1 MSKESQNL
9 APAREQGLKS
19 FSESYKAAGVDVTA
33 GYESVELMKKHVA
46 RTIIPGVVSGIGGFG
61 GLFQPDLAGMKEP
74 LLVSGTDGVG
84 TKLKIAM
91 LLDKH
96 DTIGIDAVAMCVNDV
111 ICCGAKPLFFLD
123 YIACGKNFPEKIAA
137 IVSGV
142 AEGCVQAGCAL
153 IGGETAEHPGMM
165 PQDDYDLAGFTVGV
179 VDREKVIDGS
189 RLAAGDVLLGLPSTG
204 VHSNGFSL
212 VRKVFGIGKM
222 DGAGEDSLVGAAMGL
237 AVSVAKMLLNDQ
249 EIVNRHYSELGCTLG
264 EALLRPTKI
273 YVKSVLAALAAA
285 DVKAISHITGGGF
298 YENIPRMLR
307 PGLTAKIEKAAIPA
321 LPIFQL
327 IQKTGNIP
335 ERDMYNTFNMG
346 VGVCMAVSKE
356 TADQAAAALRAAGE
370 APVVL
375 GEVVEGGE
383 GVLLW

>member
-9 APAREQGLKS
+9 APAQEQGLKS
-19 FSESYKAAGVDVTA
+19 FSDSYKAAGVDVTA

-61 GLFQPDLAGMKEP
+61 GLFAPDFAGMKEP